1 MATLKF
7 DEQKDV
13 FIGVK
18 LPIQNGQ
25 QGYFDS
31 SLTTI
36 DQVKTNIRNLLLT
49 IKGER
54 LMHPEFG
61 TDINAILFEQDDGTL
76 VDRLEES
83 IVSAIEKWLPYIS
96 ISKIQ
101 INNETDAINL
111 HKQVYSIKLEFVLKQ
126 DPTIFESVTLTVAA

>member
-36 DQVKTNIRNLLLT
+36 DQVKTNIKNLLLT

-54 LMHPEFG
+54 LMHPDFG
-61 TDINAILFEQDDGTL
+61 TEINALLFEQDDGTL
-76 VDRLEES
+76 IDRMEAS
-83 IVSAIEKWLPYIS
+83 IIAAIEKWLPYLS
-96 ISKIQ
+96 IKKIE
-101 INNETDAINL
+101 INNQSDAMNL
-111 HKQVYSIKLEFVLKQ
+111 HKQVYSIKVEFVLKQ
-126 DPTIFESVTLTVAA
+126 DPTIFESVTLVVAA

>member
-25 QGYFDS
+25 QGYFNS

-36 DQVKTNIRNLLLT
+36 DQVKSNIKNLLLT

-54 LMHPEFG
+54 LMHPDFG
-61 TDINAILFEQDDGTL
+61 TNINAILFEQDDGTI
-76 VDRLEES
+76 VDRLQES
-83 IVSAIEKWLPYIS
+83 ITTAIERWLPYIS
-96 ISKIQ
+96 ISKIG
-101 INNETDAINL
+101 INNESDEMNL
-111 HKQVYSIKLEFVLKQ
+111 HRQVYSIKIEFVLKQ
-126 DPTIFESVTLTVAA
+126 DPTMFESVTLTVAV

>member
-36 DQVKTNIRNLLLT
+36 DQVKTNIKNLLLT

-54 LMHPEFG
+54 LMHPDFG
-61 TDINAILFEQDDGTL
+61 TEINALLFEQDDGTL
-76 VDRLEES
+76 IDRMEAS
-83 IVSAIEKWLPYIS
+83 IIAAIEKWLPYLS
-96 ISKIQ
+96 IKKIE
-101 INNETDAINL
+101 INNQSDAMNL
-111 HKQVYSIKLEFVLKQ
+111 HKQVYSIKVEFVLKQ

>member
-61 TDINAILFEQDDGTL
+61 TDINPSWVHISY
-76 VDRLEES
+76 VDAQENR
-83 IVSAIEKWLPYIS
+83 
-96 ISKIQ
+96 
-101 INNETDAINL
+101 NRC
-111 HKQVYSIKLEFVLKQ
+111 LKAYKKNGK
-126 DPTIFESVTLTVAA
+126 TKYMVI